1 MMQKNKIEPGHESE
15 IVKEA
20 KMTKSLAVAP
30 TRRTGDIWR
39 NSHFWYI
46 FVLMIACSILNY
58 LDFILDFMNLSSP
71 GWHAFSTTHEL
82 YLFLFSIPLLY
93 AAYVFGL
100 RGVLI
105 SGVAA
110 VLLNSVPDVMLTGY
124 HPQQLLTEASF
135 IVFVSIMGILIA
147 YVQNRRTQ
155 AEESERRY
163 RLLADNV
170 SDVIWTMDMNLQYT
184 YVSPSVTRMR
194 GYSAEE
200 AMAQTM
206 EQVFTPRSFEMAKK
220 AFIEELVIEGM
231 EQKDLSRSVTLELEQ
246 KCKDGSTVW
255 TELTVSLLLNPDGKP
270 AGILGVTRD
279 IAERKRSEDLGQA
292 LIRSTR
298 TGIYIIQDKKFI
310 SVSPLFEELS
320 GYKVKELMGKHP
332 LDYVYPE
339 DKELV
344 RRKAIENLKGQSLTP
359 YEYRFTKNNGDILWI
374 LERVA
379 STEYRGSRAI
389 VGIFMD
395 ITQYRKDKENIF
407 CTTMV
412 GQVR

>member
-1 MMQKNKIEPGHESE
+1 MI
-15 IVKEA
+15 
-20 KMTKSLAVAP
+20 KSLAGAP
-30 TRRTGDIWR
+30 TRRTGNIWR
-39 NSHFWYI
+39 NSHFWHI
-46 FVLMIACSILNY
+46 VVLMIACSTLNY

-71 GWHAFSTTHEL
+71 EWHVFATTHEL
-82 YLFLFSIPLLY
+82 YLFLFAIPILY

-100 RGVLI
+100 RGALV
-105 SGVAA
+105 SGVA
-110 VLLNSVPDVMLTGY
+110 VILLNSVPDVMLTGY
-124 HPQQLLTEASF
+124 HPQQLLKEADF
-135 IVFVSIMGILIA
+135 IVFVTIIGILIA
-147 YVQNRRTQ
+147 HVQNRRTQ

-170 SDVIWTMDMNLQYT
+170 SDVIWTMDMDLGYT
-184 YVSPSVTRMR
+184 YVSPSVKRMR

-220 AFIEELVIEGM
+220 AFIEELAIESM
-231 EQKDLSRSVTLELEQ
+231 EQKDLSRSLTLELEQ
-246 KCKDGSTVW
+246 KCKDGSTIW
-255 TELTVSLLLNPDGKP
+255 TELTVSLLRNLGGKP
-270 AGILGVTRD
+270 VGILGVTRD

-298 TGIYIIQDKKFI
+298 TGIYIIQNRKFI

-320 GYKVKELMGKHP
+320 GYKVKELMGNHP

-339 DKELV
+339 DRELV

-359 YEYRFTKNNGDILWI
+359 YEYRFTKKNGEILWI

-379 STEYRGSRAI
+379 STEYRGRRAT
-389 VGIFMD
+389 VGSFMD
-395 ITQYRKDKENIF
+395 ITQYRKDKEDMF
-407 CTTMV
+407 CTPMF
-412 GQVR
+412 GQVRSG